1 MNLQTQDR
9 NDAITRSTRREPD
22 VDNFTCRVREAAES
36 VVGHSR
42 LGREIAAL
50 CDRHAADRNLIIA
63 DRSHGLPIVASV
75 GPAGQGKTTLVSWLV
90 SETLENSKKTDQPE
104 AQATPTTTVTQD
116 HGANPKIFW
125 FGPNPPAYFD
135 PKEEVYRHC
144 QHTDMQSIG
153 LPYLMLDSPG
163 LNDEVESVR
172 ELAAKS
178 LALSTV
184 VLLVVRADQ
193 LRSEVVTFLTELSE
207 GTLVVPVIN
216 AIRQRE
222 ESLEEDVAS
231 LISRLREVA
240 PSSRITTPVLVDD
253 FEIKDRSAKTIGQ
266 DAAAEVGNRIEQALG
281 GKWEDEKRRV
291 MRLGALDSRFRKTL
305 QTLLSNQLPGMTSAV
320 QRLRSESIQL
330 PSQIAESLVGG
341 GGPLQAAIRARL
353 RLALLTD
360 TAAYWF
366 PYRSLLGLMN
376 LTHGAW
382 DRLLISFSGSLP
394 SLLSAIWTSAKDR
407 QTDGYALDQVRTGV
421 ERRGERAVREKIG
434 PLAQQFRDEL
444 NELRVRAGMAEL
456 EIQNREITSP
466 AELTG
471 LETLQTESQQIF
483 DREVELATSNRFSSI
498 ILGFLGTGI
507 FWALMSAPIVSLYSE
522 YLQASYDVF
531 LSLFGMKGETARVNL
546 DGFPAPPA
554 GMLLTSVLLS
564 ILPTGIFAMIVL
576 SLAQSKQRVE
586 KVEQSIRSRHHDVIH
601 SLQMSGVLQLRWDD
615 PLLKDAEFLLT
626 VGASESDSI

>member
-1 MNLQTQDR
+1 
-9 NDAITRSTRREPD
+9 
-22 VDNFTCRVREAAES
+22 
-36 VVGHSR
+36 
-42 LGREIAAL
+42 
-50 CDRHAADRNLIIA
+50 
-63 DRSHGLPIVASV
+63 
-75 GPAGQGKTTLVSWLV
+75 
-90 SETLENSKKTDQPE
+90 
-104 AQATPTTTVTQD
+104 
-116 HGANPKIFW
+116 
-125 FGPNPPAYFD
+125 
-135 PKEEVYRHC
+135 
-144 QHTDMQSIG
+144 
-153 LPYLMLDSPG
+153 
-163 LNDEVESVR
+163 
-172 ELAAKS
+172 
-178 LALSTV
+178 
-184 VLLVVRADQ
+184 
-193 LRSEVVTFLTELSE
+193 
-207 GTLVVPVIN
+207 
-216 AIRQRE
+216 E

-231 LISRLREVA
+231 LITRLREVA
-240 PSSRITTPVLVDD
+240 PSSRITTPVLIDD
-253 FEIKDRSAKTIGQ
+253 FEMKDRSANTIGQ
-266 DAAAEVGNRIEQALG
+266 AAAAEVGNRIEQALG

-291 MRLGALDSRFRKTL
+291 MRLAALDSRFRKTL
-305 QTLLSNQLPGMTSAV
+305 QTLLSSQLPGMTSAV

-407 QTDGYALDQVRTGV
+407 QTDGQALDQVRTGV

-434 PLAQQFRDEL
+434 PLAKQFRDEL

-456 EIQNREITSP
+456 EIQDREITSP

-483 DREVELATSNRFSSI
+483 DREVELATSKRSSSI
-498 ILGFLGTGI
+498 ILGFLGTVI

-531 LSLFGMKGETARVNL
+531 LSLFGMKGETASVNL

-564 ILPTGIFAMIVL
+564 LLPTGIFAMIVL
-576 SLAQSKQRVE
+576 SLVQSRQRVE